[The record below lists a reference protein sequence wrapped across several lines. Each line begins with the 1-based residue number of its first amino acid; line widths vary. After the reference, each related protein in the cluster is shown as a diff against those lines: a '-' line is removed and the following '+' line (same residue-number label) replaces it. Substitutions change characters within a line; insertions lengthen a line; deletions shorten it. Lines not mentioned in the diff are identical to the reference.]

1 MKICAIQVIPRVWCE
16 WLSGE
21 CVVYSERAALAAG
34 LALTG
39 DCQSK

>member
-1 MKICAIQVIPRVWCE
+1 MRDEKLCYPGHSPSVV
-16 WLSGE
+16 SGE
-21 CVVYSERAALAAG
+21 CVVYSERAALAG